1 MSFLDQKTLSNYQI
15 ILHYPFFSNLIKLQK
30 QTKTNLKNIVFYYI
44 FSHFNRGGYFTFI
57 CKLPDQIC
65 DGCDP
70 LTHNSKKSLHFT
82 SLHILH
88 SLILNITKFKQITKY
103 NQTNLIIYFD
113 THFDKY

>member
-44 FSHFNRGGYFTFI
+44 FSHFNRGGILHLFVSCRIKFVM
-57 CKLPDQIC
+57 DV
-65 DGCDP
+65 
-70 LTHNSKKSLHFT
+70 THSHITQKNHFT